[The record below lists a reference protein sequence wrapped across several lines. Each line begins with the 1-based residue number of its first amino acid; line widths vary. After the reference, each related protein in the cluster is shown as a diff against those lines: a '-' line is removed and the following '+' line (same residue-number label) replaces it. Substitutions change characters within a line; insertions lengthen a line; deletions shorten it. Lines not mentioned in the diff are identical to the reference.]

1 MQKVICPI
9 LSTLNKLDPAPPYLF
24 WDWQGSLISMYRD
37 MIQSNLRTPLSF
49 ASPASILHHP
59 PSMVMKMQQQQLL
72 LLIIFFLDFYFL
84 MTKEDLLPRQH
95 DAFSLHGATCY

>member
-1 MQKVICPI
+1 
-9 LSTLNKLDPAPPYLF
+9 
-24 WDWQGSLISMYRD
+24 
-37 MIQSNLRTPLSF
+37 
-49 ASPASILHHP
+49 
-59 PSMVMKMQQQQLL
+59 MVMKMQQQQQL